1 MAELDIAVLE
11 NVAIDIVKGDDKDYE
26 FAVKTAG
33 NVAVDVASGYTA
45 RLQGRVGGRTGRQ
58 AIVLDSGS
66 GNGLTM
72 GNGKITMSLL
82 AAQTALIEVGTG
94 PVVDSVVVPF
104 ELEIVKTGT
113 PNQVRTI
120 ATGSFTVR
128 EKLVGSVA
136 VASISLDES
145 TLALTVGGSNGSLTA
160 TVLPGTATAP
170 TVTWASSD
178 TNIATVSGGT
188 VTPVAEGT
196 CTITATADGVV
207 ASCVVTVVFVHVTS
221 VTLDKETL
229 SLTAEGATD
238 TLVATVLPVDA
249 SAPTVTW
256 TSSNPLVASVSS
268 AGVVTPLTEGEVTI
282 TATADGKTDT
292 CVVTVAG
299 AG

>member
-11 NVAIDIVKGDDKDYE
+11 DVAIDIVKGDDKDYE

-33 NVAVDVASGYTA
+33 DVAVNVASGYTA

-72 GNGKITMSLL
+72 GNGKITMNLL

-94 PVVDSVVVPF
+94 PAVDSVVVPF

-120 ATGSFTVR
+120 ATGAITVR

-136 VASISLDES
+136 VQSITLDES
-145 TLALTVGGSNGSLTA
+145 TLELTVGGSDGSLTA
-160 TVLPGTATAP
+160 TVLPGTATDP

-178 TNIATVSGGT
+178 EDVATVSSGT
-188 VTPVAEGT
+188 VSPVGAGA
-196 CTITATADGVV
+196 CTITATSGDKSATC
-207 ASCVVTVVFVHVTS
+207 AVTV
-221 VTLDKETL
+221 
-229 SLTAEGATD
+229 TAE
-238 TLVATVLPVDA
+238 
-249 SAPTVTW
+249 
-256 TSSNPLVASVSS
+256 
-268 AGVVTPLTEGEVTI
+268 
-282 TATADGKTDT
+282 
-292 CVVTVAG
+292 
-299 AG
+299 

>member
-1 MAELDIAVLE
+1 MAELDIKVVE
-11 NVAIDIVKGDDKDYE
+11 DVAIQVVKGDDKDYE

-33 NVAVDVASGYTA
+33 DVAVNVASGYTA

-82 AAQTALIEVGTG
+82 AAQTALLNVGTSSTA
-94 PVVDSVVVPF
+94 DSVIVPF

-113 PNQVRTI
+113 PNQVKTI

-128 EKLVGSVA
+128 EKLVGKVPVTSV
-136 VASISLDES
+136 SLDES
-145 TLALTVGGSNGSLTA
+145 TLSLKVGGTDGSLTA
-160 TVLPGTATAP
+160 TVLPAFATDP
-170 TVTWASSD
+170 TVVWASSD

-207 ASCVVTVVFVHVTS
+207 ASCVVTVAFVNVSS

-256 TSSNPLVASVSS
+256 TSSDPLVASVSS
-268 AGVVTPLTEGEVTI
+268 SGVVTPLTVGVVTI
-282 TATADGKTDT
+282 TATADGKSAT
-292 CVVTVAG
+292 CAVTVTE
-299 AG
+299 